1 MTSKLP
7 DHSVRTRQ
15 GRSSTMVNP
24 IRIDASQLTASPL
37 SPSRKADSNFKT
49 SQFPETHLHSRGIFH
64 TPLGTTHKLPSTITS
79 PDTSR
84 RSSMQELPP
93 TGLAAGPVDRTTLSL
108 YTYTPNLSAPAATLP
123 CNSLVPA
130 PASNLACSRVQLS
143 YASLPW
149 PVKAGDY
156 LEIRRVPGGAPR
168 LGGPPQRTGDGE
180 AVEGVKPNKG
190 RDGYVF
196 QVREDMPSVPLNQ
209 IQVPNSVAN
218 AYRLQHRQDVEVI
231 KIANPTS
238 ANIDFIEL
246 QFSQYL
252 GRADMW
258 RLGMSLENTTVHV
271 GEKVTLA
278 GGAVRADIQG
288 IWRGRHRYSSGIV
301 TSKTKTIFRSKS
313 AQTYIFISICQETY
327 EFDEDGEQYYEK
339 ILHGFLPELFHRWTA
354 IGASHLVTLV
364 LFARAFYDDEDVKY
378 MEKNEA
384 TLGLM
389 KDHRG
394 RWCKDFYRVV
404 MDFERR
410 SDWLTALPDVKRAIQ
425 RAEREVF
432 LEFNLGQMA
441 GKGHDGE
448 CKRLVG
454 WWSYAFEAPV
464 LEAIN
469 LALNPYDEH
478 YIDRDLSR
486 TGLTIM
492 ILTPGTGHF
501 SVDKNL
507 LRLTTERM
515 IDHGIALDLV
525 CMTKMPLHSVPLFSY
540 MSERPKPMMD
550 DNNEIKNKPATPD
563 PLYYDAPHVTDRD
576 MTECYSLA
584 FWVYCSYYSKTHD
597 KPFRRDRF
605 IPRCKMYEIQMLGIL
620 DHNLTTVILP
630 TLDWDETHSA
640 DRKEMTVED
649 RRSMHDEYDA
659 SLFTSGKLEW
669 GKEAL
674 SPPSTTRSGV
684 STSLGTSYQSSKLLR
699 DESKGSTPIRP
710 TGSRAGSR
718 DRITRESRESLL
730 TKRLSPAVEEPY
742 PHTIL
747 PDITGE
753 DITGEDITGEDMP
766 DVPVARS
773 TMLPTQRPGSDPR
786 SDRRRSSNEQT
797 PLARQMRIASM
808 TSMDTS
814 PSHSVTSL
822 PSGASTPKGT
832 PAKRLKNQSSRGS
845 FASRFASTWLFGSF
859 STRASPSKAMAA
871 TETVERQD
879 VSASRID
886 MGNTS
891 LPSSPALKSPSMTF
905 PVSPALARSPLPI
918 IDPAPRD
925 RPCATLSPAKPKPV
939 PHRGTQPLAI
949 IPSHNG
955 RLFEDEHPI
964 ARSVPR
970 SLHNSLRLGRSL
982 DDSWRNKTNAA
993 YGRTSQHRTVNPCN
1007 PRESFVESGIEG
1019 GHARRWQ
1026 HVRPRMTTGKQHIVK
1041 WRSLCVPACLPL
1053 TTDLMPTTEEIST
1066 YYEAHSYD
1074 IACFPDQ
1081 VSFLIRPDA
1090 AQINLPLAVMKE
1102 MASQRL
1108 SQNFQ
1113 FIVLPHD
1120 TVVTEEA
1127 QRAGNL
1133 AFKNLLLADSTT
1145 TGLRVGGASEVLKD
1159 ANGAIYLSWSNHIH
1173 RLTFDTQKQSVTVQR
1188 FVRKIRYSTQPHAY
1202 KALVWPYHHREYQE
1216 ATAMFRYPNIDA
1228 KLNFNYL
1235 DRMIAGEEDKLQS
1248 NLRFWRARYLLIP
1261 SGREPTSVAGLM
1273 PRGSQ
1278 GEEYNSS
1285 EILITGTVKLLELL
1299 GKYQCKAPHEKPT
1312 PLRLLATTFDPSTCV
1327 LDEGLLGE
1335 LDRLTSGKEK
1345 IEADHTLEGMT
1356 LPALA
1361 DMMNRPNN
1369 GLIIRDRY
1377 WGFKV
1382 HEDSFT
1388 GDQFCQWLI
1397 ASFSD
1402 VQTREQAVEWG
1413 QSLLEKGLF
1422 EHVNGTHTFQDTMF
1436 FYRLSSQY
1444 DKDAKSR
1451 TSKSWFGKTPTSS
1464 RTSAPDG
1471 SSTTGTSPVARASLK
1486 ITDKP
1491 AKKRKVKMSQ
1501 SIVIDLDP
1509 HRKSDRAE
1517 VAMLHSDIV
1526 HNSRNAFHFELNWLG
1541 VTAGLL
1547 DDLRFKCST
1556 LAERYGLRFVEA
1568 PVEQIKDVGAK
1579 CAFRAPL
1586 QIPLALPPPVYP
1598 DLHLRLADTT
1608 GPAQCAQ
1615 YFEYQILTQKF
1626 GFVLDVEA
1634 SDRYPENIDADYVY
1648 RSKTRFEYSQFIH
1661 RSGLALVQVLGK
1673 ERGFL
1678 WVDNRPFISAPTRG
1692 RGQSMQGDQVITP
1705 MTSKQ
1710 EQAKALRLEFMAF
1723 CANRSSLLKF
1733 YDEITPALPIEVAL
1747 AAHSVDLGRSDGDVT
1762 PPDAWAGF

>member
-7 DHSVRTRQ
+7 EPSVRTRQ
-15 GRSSTMVNP
+15 IRSSTMVIP
-24 IRIDASQLTASPL
+24 IRVDGPPSTSSPL
-37 SPSRKADSNFKT
+37 SPRRRGGSSFKT
-49 SQFPETHLHSRGIFH
+49 SNFGETHIHSRGIAH
-64 TPLGTTHKLPSTITS
+64 TPLSASRILPSVGAS
-79 PDTSR
+79 PDSSR
-84 RSSMQELPP
+84 RSSVQELPP
-93 TGLAAGPVDRTTLSL
+93 PPEIVGPLDRATLSL
-108 YTYTPNLSAPAATLP
+108 YTYTPNLSVAAAAAPSNSLLPAPAA
-123 CNSLVPA
+123 
-130 PASNLACSRVQLS
+130 NLACLRVQLS

-149 PVKAGDY
+149 PVKAGDF

-168 LGGPPQRTGDGE
+168 RGGPPQRTGDGE
-180 AVEGVKPNKG
+180 AIEGVKPNKG

-218 AYRLQHRQDVEVI
+218 AYRLQHRQDVEVL
-231 KIANPTS
+231 KISDPAT

-246 QFSQYL
+246 HFSQYL

-258 RLGMSLENTTVHV
+258 RLGMSLESTTVHV

-339 ILHGFLPELFHRWTA
+339 ILHGFLPELFQRWTA

-378 MEKNEA
+378 MENNEA
-384 TLGLM
+384 SLGLM
-389 KDHRG
+389 KDFRG

-410 SDWLTALPDVKRAIQ
+410 SDWLTALPDVKKAIQ

-448 CKRLVG
+448 CKRVIG
-454 WWSYAFEAPV
+454 WWSYAFEAPI

-486 TGLTIM
+486 TGLSLM

-540 MSERPKPMMD
+540 MSERPKRTMD
-550 DNNEIKNKPATPD
+550 DDGEIKNKPATPD
-563 PLYYDAPHVTDRD
+563 PLYYDAPHVSDRD

-620 DHNLTTVILP
+620 DHNLTTVIVP
-630 TLDWDETHSA
+630 MLDWDETHLA
-640 DRKEMTVED
+640 DRKELTAEE
-649 RRSMHDEYDA
+649 RRAMHDEYDA
-659 SLFTSGKLEW
+659 SLFTSNKLEW

-699 DESKGSTPIRP
+699 DDSKTSTPARP
-710 TGSRAGSR
+710 TGSRTGSR
-718 DRITRESRESLL
+718 DRIARDSRESLL

-742 PHTIL
+742 PHTAL
-747 PDITGE
+747 P
-753 DITGEDITGEDMP
+753 DITGEDMP
-766 DVPVARS
+766 DVPW
-773 TMLPTQRPGSDPR
+773 RPAPVPAPRPQSDPR

-808 TSMDTS
+808 TSIDTS
-814 PSHSVTSL
+814 PSHSVISL

-859 STRASPSKAMAA
+859 STRASPSKATAA

-891 LPSSPALKSPSMTF
+891 LPASPALLNPSLTL
-905 PVSPALARSPLPI
+905 PVSPVIVRSPLPI
-918 IDPAPRD
+918 IDAVPRE
-925 RPCATLSPAKPKPV
+925 RPYNGPSPAKPKPV
-939 PHRGTQPLAI
+939 PQRPTQPVPILSAVG
-949 IPSHNG
+949 G
-955 RLFEDEHPI
+955 RLFDDEHII

-970 SLHNSLRLGRSL
+970 SMPRSIPRSLHSLRLGRSL

-993 YGRTSQHRTVNPCN
+993 FGRTCQHRTVNPCN
-1007 PRESFVESGIEG
+1007 PRESFVDSGIEG

-1026 HVRPRMTTGKQHIVK
+1026 HVRPRMTTGKQHVVK
-1041 WRSLCVPACLPL
+1041 WRSLSVPACLPL
-1053 TTDLMPTTEEIST
+1053 TTDFMPTPEEIST

-1081 VSFLIRPDA
+1081 VSFLIRADA
-1090 AQINLPLAVMKE
+1090 AQVNLPLAVMRE

-1113 FIVLPHD
+1113 FIVLPHN
-1120 TVVTEEA
+1120 TVVTDEA
-1127 QRAGNL
+1127 QNATNL
-1133 AFKNLLLADSTT
+1133 AFKNLLLTDSTAA
-1145 TGLRVGGASEVLKD
+1145 GLRVGGASEVLKD

-1173 RLTFDTQKQSVTVQR
+1173 RLTFDPQKQSVTVQR
-1188 FVRKIRYSTQPHAY
+1188 FVRKIRHSTKPHAY
-1202 KALVWPYHHREYQE
+1202 KALVWPYHHRGYQE

-1235 DRMIAGEEDKLQS
+1235 DRLIAGEEAQLQS

-1278 GEEYNSS
+1278 GEEYNAS
-1285 EILITGTVKLLELL
+1285 EILITGAVKVLELM
-1299 GKYQCKAPHEKPT
+1299 GKYQWKGPHEKPT

-1335 LDRLTSGKEK
+1335 LDRLTSGKER
-1345 IEADHTLEGMT
+1345 IETGHTLEGMT

-1422 EHVNGTHTFQDTMF
+1422 EHVNGRHTFQDTMF

-1451 TSKSWFGKTPTSS
+1451 ASKSWFGKTPVSS
-1464 RTSAPDG
+1464 RTSAPDP
-1471 SSTTGTSPVARASLK
+1471 SSGPSTSPVARASLK
-1486 ITDKP
+1486 LTDKP
-1491 AKKRKVKMSQ
+1491 VKKRKVKMSQ

-1517 VAMLHSDIV
+1517 VAMLHADII

-1556 LAERYGLRFVEA
+1556 LAERYGLRFIEA
-1568 PVEQIKDVGAK
+1568 PVEQIKDVGGK

-1586 QIPLALPPPVYP
+1586 QIRLALSPPIYP

-1608 GPAQCAQ
+1608 GTAQCAQ

-1634 SDRYPENIDADYVY
+1634 SDRYPDNIDADYVY
-1648 RSKTRFEYSQFIH
+1648 RSKTKFEYSQFVH
-1661 RSGLALVQVLGK
+1661 RSGLGLVQCLGK
-1673 ERGFL
+1673 EEGFL

-1692 RGQSMQGDQVITP
+1692 RSQSVQGDQGISP

-1723 CANRSSLLKF
+1723 CADRTALLKF
-1733 YDEITPALPIEVAL
+1733 YDEVTPPLPIEVAL
-1747 AAHSVDLGRSDGDVT
+1747 AAHTVDLGHVDGDIT
-1762 PPDAWAGF
+1762 PPDAWAGGF